1 MDNTSIITQVANPKD
16 EESISS
22 SQDKGKE
29 MAHAAH
35 CLIVFWI
42 FFFLNYPCMRNF
54 SIVVILRTAF
64 IYVAGLSSLQRT
76 EDTALRTATS
86 ENVSV

>member
-35 CLIVFWI
+35 CFIVFC
-42 FFFLNYPCMRNF
+42 FFFLIIPACVIF
-54 SIVVILRTAF
+54 FIVVILRTAF